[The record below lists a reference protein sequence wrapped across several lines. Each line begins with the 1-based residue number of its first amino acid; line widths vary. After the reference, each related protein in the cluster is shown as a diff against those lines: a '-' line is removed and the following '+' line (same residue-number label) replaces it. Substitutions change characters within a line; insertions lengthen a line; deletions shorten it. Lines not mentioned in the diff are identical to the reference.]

1 MHRPWS
7 AGLSRLL
14 RTLPRWPSQCAICHS
29 WPSQRVC
36 EACVQR
42 FGQPRPRCHSCALV
56 VPEGVRHCGA
66 CLRQP
71 PPLHRC
77 LAALDY
83 AYPWADVLAAFKFQ
97 GDPGWARALAPL
109 LRSTPWVEPTLEA
122 ADVVLPIPLATPRL
136 RERGFNQ
143 ALELARPLAG
153 AKLQAHTLL
162 RLPGH
167 AQQSRLARSERLH
180 NLSQAFWLEP
190 RHAASVAG
198 QRVVLVDDVMTT
210 GATLHAAARLLL
222 QAGAAQVSAI
232 VLARTPSPHD

>member
-1 MHRPWS
+1 M
-7 AGLSRLL
+7 
-14 RTLPRWPSQCAICHS
+14 
-29 WPSQRVC
+29 
-36 EACVQR
+36 
-42 FGQPRPRCHSCALV
+42 
-56 VPEGVRHCGA
+56 
-66 CLRQP
+66 
-71 PPLHRC
+71 
-77 LAALDY
+77 
-83 AYPWADVLAAFKFQ
+83 
-97 GDPGWARALAPL
+97 
-109 LRSTPWVEPTLEA
+109 
-122 ADVVLPIPLATPRL
+122 
-136 RERGFNQ
+136 
-143 ALELARPLAG
+143 
-153 AKLQAHTLL
+153 L

>member
-1 MHRPWS
+1 M
-7 AGLSRLL
+7 
-14 RTLPRWPSQCAICHS
+14 
-29 WPSQRVC
+29 
-36 EACVQR
+36 
-42 FGQPRPRCHSCALV
+42 
-56 VPEGVRHCGA
+56 
-66 CLRQP
+66 
-71 PPLHRC
+71 
-77 LAALDY
+77 
-83 AYPWADVLAAFKFQ
+83 
-97 GDPGWARALAPL
+97 
-109 LRSTPWVEPTLEA
+109 
-122 ADVVLPIPLATPRL
+122 VLPIPLATPRL

-143 ALELARPLAG
+143 SLELARPLAG

>member
-1 MHRPWS
+1 MTLDGIAADLRRV
-7 AGLSRLL
+7 ARTVLL
-14 RTLPRWPSQCAICHS
+14 RDAQPRARCPTCAIA
-29 WPSQRVC
+29 V
-36 EACVQR
+36 EA
-42 FGQPRPRCHSCALV
+42 GQQQCS
-56 VPEGVRHCGA
+56 A
-66 CLRQP
+66 CLHQP
-71 PPLHRC
+71 PPLARC
-77 LAALDY
+77 VAAVDY
-83 AYPWADVLAAFKFQ
+83 AYPWADALSDFKFRS
-97 GDPGWARALAPL
+97 DPGWASALALL

-167 AQQSRLARSERLH
+167 AQQSRLARRERLH